1 MFVTTTGSTITVEIG
16 TELSKVSVGRDIVT
30 GAADGVG
37 VCAEAAPLSNNEAVT
52 ASVTIFQLV

>member
-16 TELSKVSVGRDIVT
+16 TDVSKASVGRDIVT

-37 VCAEAAPLSNNEAVT
+37 VCAEAALLSSNEAVT
-52 ASVTIFQLV
+52 ARVTLFQLA